1 MAYYETDIPVMSTGG
16 NNGFGFGGDGA
27 WWIIILLLFGWGG
40 NRGFGAGN
48 NGGGDAMYVENA
60 VNRGFDTQTIV
71 SKLDGINNGL
81 CDGFYA
87 QNTNLLTGF
96 GNLSQQVA
104 QCCCDLRAGIAEV
117 NYNMAQNTCA
127 IIQSQKDGTQRII
140 DYLTTQQLQAVR
152 DENFALRLSASQSA
166 QNAYLIDQLRP
177 TAKPAYLACNPYA
190 SAWGY
195 GSFGGFGGCSGNGSI
210 L

>member
-1 MAYYETDIPVMSTGG
+1 MAYYETDIPVMSTGN
-16 NNGFGFGGDGA
+16 NNGFGGFGGDAA
-27 WWIIILLLFGWGG
+27 WWLIILLLFGWGG
-40 NRGFGAGN
+40 RGFGMN
-48 NGGGDAMYVENA
+48 NGGGDAMYVDGA
-60 VNRGFDTQTIV
+60 IQRGFDTQSII
-71 SKLDGINNGL
+71 SKLDGLTNGL
-81 CDGFYA
+81 SDGFYA

-140 DYLTTQQLQAVR
+140 DYLTAQQTQALR
-152 DENFALRLSASQSA
+152 DENFALRLNASQSA

-190 SAWGY
+190 SIFGY
-195 GSFGGFGGCSGNGSI
+195 GSFGGCNGSGNSI